1 MTTDG
6 GHDPS
11 DYDGFTQ
18 FYLEI
23 VSRFRSVAVDNH
35 TGTNGNLSMLNDHI
49 KGITDPETLLAQ
61 YELPVVM
68 SYPTTTEPEKA
79 TVGSDRGQIGMQV
92 VAWTAN
98 YEQVTALEDA
108 IIIAGNVVN
117 NVEADRELVDGT
129 GRAAATDID
138 IREFSPDFTLQ
149 TGQTNAFLKFCQ
161 VTFDVE
167 YKRRQPH

>member
-6 GHDPS
+6 GHDPAN
-11 DYDGFTQ
+11 YDGFTQ

-23 VSRFRSVAVDNH
+23 LDRFRDVAVDNH
-35 TGTNGNLSMLNDHI
+35 TGSSGNLSMINEHI
-49 KGITDPETLLAQ
+49 RGITDPETLLSQ
-61 YELPVVM
+61 YEFPVLM
-68 SYPTTTEPEKA
+68 SYPTTTTPVKA
-79 TVGSDRGQIGMQV
+79 TVASDRGEINMQV

-117 NVEADRELVDGT
+117 NVENDRELVNGT

-138 IREFSPDFTLQ
+138 VQEFAPDFMLQ

-161 VTFDVE
+161 VTFNVE
-167 YKRRQPH
+167 YKRRQPR

>member
-11 DYDGFTQ
+11 DYSGFTQ

-23 VSRFRSVAVDNH
+23 LDRFRDVAIDNH
-35 TGTNGNLSMLNDHI
+35 TDTGNLSMINDHI
-49 KGITDPETLLAQ
+49 RGVTDPETLLSQ
-61 YELPVVM
+61 YEFPVLM
-68 SYPTTTEPEKA
+68 SYPTTATPDKA
-79 TVGSDRGQIGMQV
+79 TVASDRGEVTMQV

-117 NVEADRELVDGT
+117 NVEADRELVNGT
-129 GRAAATDID
+129 GRAVATDID
-138 IREFSPDFTLQ
+138 LQEFAPDFTLQ
-149 TGQTNAFLKFCQ
+149 TGNTNAFLKFCQ
-161 VTFDVE
+161 ATFNVQ
-167 YKRRQPH
+167 YKRRQPR

>member
-6 GHDPS
+6 GHDPAN
-11 DYDGFTQ
+11 YDGFTQ

-23 VSRFRSVAVDNH
+23 LDRFRDVAVDNH
-35 TGTNGNLSMLNDHI
+35 TGSSDNLSMINDHI
-49 KGITDPETLLAQ
+49 RGVTDPETLLSQ

-68 SYPTTTEPEKA
+68 SYPVATEPDKA
-79 TVGSDRGQIGMQV
+79 TIAADRGQVGMQV

-117 NVEADRELVDGT
+117 NVEADRELVNGT
-129 GRAAATDID
+129 GRATATDID
-138 IREFSPDFTLQ
+138 VREFSPDFTLQ
-149 TGQTNAFLKFCQ
+149 TGNTNAFLKFCQ
-161 VTFDVE
+161 VTFDVQ
-167 YKRRQPH
+167 YKRKQPR